1 MKKLKVGTSGRMV
14 GLWVFFFPFL
24 PFYLTQMFIEVN
36 RTATGLAL
44 LKKQIITSVDKD
56 VEKLEPLYT
65 TKENAKCAVTL
76 ENSLAVPQMIIE
88 RPQYPA
94 IPPPDIFPIQI
105 EICVHIHTCT

>member
-1 MKKLKVGTSGRMV
+1 
-14 GLWVFFFPFL
+14 
-24 PFYLTQMFIEVN
+24 MFTEVN

-44 LKKQIITSVDKD
+44 LKKQIISVDKD

-88 RPQYPA
+88 WPQYPA
-94 IPPPDIFPIQI
+94 IPPPGIFPIEI
-105 EICVHIHTCT
+105 EICVYIHTCT

>member
-1 MKKLKVGTSGRMV
+1 M
-14 GLWVFFFPFL
+14 PFC
-24 PFYLTQMFIEVN
+24 LTQKFTEVN

-44 LKKQIITSVDKD
+44 LKKQIISVDKD

-88 RPQYPA
+88 
-94 IPPPDIFPIQI
+94 
-105 EICVHIHTCT
+105 